1 MIWFV
6 LFVCFC
12 IGWAQQASQ
21 RSQSWQDGY
30 YKPPAAPRRP
40 HHAPTKPRKIILP
53 DSYTA

>member
-6 LFVCFC
+6 FFVCFC
-12 IGWAQQASQ
+12 IGWAQQAAQ

-30 YKPPAAPRRP
+30 DKPPAAPPRP
-40 HHAPTKPRKIILP
+40 HHTPAKPRKIILP